1 MTARGGMRPHTA
13 QRQAE
18 HPGLTHQPQG
28 CCSMVSRRQRKP
40 TQASRSSHR
49 QAPPGPHLHEARPS
63 PVEPVSA
70 LVCRRR
76 RVHPAV
82 TAVGHQAPDAGVPQ
96 EARDIPHRVPR
107 QAERASPQRQRPLLP
122 PPPPALPDPTGSAL
136 KRNPA
141 ETGAQ
146 PKASRGRREC
156 SERAAADECGHKL
169 FEAGLAC
176 SPDHRQ
182 VDSSVVGSRTVH
194 MHLEPR
200 AADLSGGGPV
210 GRQGTN
216 QYCTIKHG

>member
-1 MTARGGMRPHTA
+1 MPGVLSSTMSDCERSGGQGVWGGLSAGGPRLSTAMTARGGMRPHTA

-107 QAERASPQRQRPLLP
+107 QAERASPQRQRPPLP

-146 PKASRGRREC
+146 PKASRGRRE
-156 SERAAADECGHKL
+156 SASVPRLTSAVTSSLKRALRAALITTKL
-169 FEAGLAC
+169 LFQ
-176 SPDHRQ
+176 S
-182 VDSSVVGSRTVH
+182 
-194 MHLEPR
+194 
-200 AADLSGGGPV
+200 
-210 GRQGTN
+210 
-216 QYCTIKHG
+216 